1 VTAGIYELQNHRQE
15 CDVTIRLTT
24 GQAVVRYLMNQHVA
38 YDGQEHPFFA
48 GMWGIFGHGNI
59 GGVAEALQEAGPA
72 FRYYLGRNE
81 QAMVHAAVAFAKLKN
96 RRQAFACLTSIGPG
110 ATNMV
115 TGAATAT
122 VNRVPVLLLSGDTF
136 TERLQDPVLQQVGS
150 EHAGDVTASDV
161 FRSVVRYWDRITR
174 PEQLIAALPEV
185 MRTLTSPADTGA
197 VFLGLPQD
205 VQTFAFDYP
214 EEMFAPRVWHISRP
228 RPDRT
233 QLERAASWIR
243 QSKQPLIVA
252 GGGVRYSEACDAVRE
267 LAERTGI
274 PVAETHA
281 GKGTLPY
288 DHRLSLGGAGV
299 AGTRA
304 ANVIAEA
311 ADLVIGI
318 GTRYTDFTTASKTAF
333 QNPSLRFVNINVF
346 EHDAYKH
353 AAVPLVADARE
364 TITEL
369 TEILGRFQ
377 TSTAY
382 QEEVERLNRE
392 WNDEVERLYQLGRD
406 PISQGEIIGLVEAS
420 ADPQDVVVT
429 SAGSLPGDLLKLWR
443 SRDPLSYQ
451 VEYGYSVMGYEV
463 AGGIGAKLAAPDR
476 EVYVMVGD
484 GSFLMMNS
492 EIATAVQEGLKVII
506 VLIDNLG
513 YSSVGRVSEQ
523 VGSEGFGCHFRA
535 RGESGW
541 YDGESLKVDFDAICR
556 GLGATTIRAQSHDD
570 VADAL
575 AQARAA
581 TGTTCVIVETDWH
594 ERVPG
599 YASCWWDMATAQV
612 ATIPAVIDAREEY
625 EREKTRERYLMVP
638 GHPHWSPEGNGGA
651 YGDAAALAAE
661 GAPTPSA

>member
-1 VTAGIYELQNHRQE
+1 M
-15 CDVTIRLTT
+15 TIRLTT
-24 GQAVVRYLMNQHVA
+24 GQAIVRYLMNQQVEC
-38 YDGQEHPFFA
+38 DGVEEQFFA
-48 GMWGIFGHGNI
+48 GMWGIFGHGNV
-59 GGVAEALQEAGPA
+59 GGVAEALQEAGPS
-72 FRYYLGRNE
+72 FPYYLGRNE
-81 QAMVHAAVAFAKLKN
+81 QAMVHAAVGFAKLKN

-115 TGAATAT
+115 TAAATAT
-122 VNRVPVLLLSGDTF
+122 VNRVPVLLLAGDTF

-150 EHAGDVTASDV
+150 EHAGDITANDA

-174 PEQLIAALPEV
+174 PEQLISALPEV
-185 MRTLTSPADTGA
+185 MRTLTSPADTGS

-205 VQTFAFDYP
+205 VQTFAFDFP
-214 EEMFAPRVWHISRP
+214 EEMFEPRVWHIARA
-228 RPDRT
+228 RPDRA
-233 QLERAASWIR
+233 QLERAGQWIR
-243 QSKQPLIVA
+243 ESRRPLIVA
-252 GGGVRYSEACDAVRE
+252 GGGVRYSEAFGAVQT
-267 LAERTGI
+267 LAERTGV

-281 GKGTLPY
+281 GKGTLSY
-288 DHRLSLGGAGV
+288 DHPLSLGGAGV

-304 ANVIAEA
+304 ANVIAES

-333 QNPSLRFVNINVF
+333 QDPSLRFVNINVF
-346 EHDAYKH
+346 EHDAHKH
-353 AAVPLVADARE
+353 AAVPLVGDARATVE
-364 TITEL
+364 EL
-369 TEILGRFQ
+369 TDVLEGFE
-377 TSTAY
+377 TSAEY
-382 QEEVERLNRE
+382 QEHVARLNRE
-392 WNDEVERLYQLGRD
+392 WNEEVERLYHLDRD

-420 ADPQDVVVT
+420 TEPHDVVVT

-451 VEYGYSVMGYEV
+451 VEYGYSVMGYEI

-506 VLIDNLG
+506 VVIDNVG

-541 YDGESLKVDFDAICR
+541 YDGEPLRVDFEAICR
-556 GLGATTIRAQSHDD
+556 GLGATAVRAETRNDL
-570 VADAL
+570 AAAL
-575 AQARAA
+575 EQARASI
-581 TGTTCVIVETDWH
+581 TTTCVIVDTDWH

-599 YASCWWDMATAQV
+599 YASCWWDMATAEV
-612 ATIPAVIDAREEY
+612 ATIPAVNDAREEY
-625 EREKTRERYLMVP
+625 EREKVRERYLMIP
-638 GHPHWSPEGNGGA
+638 GHPHWSADGDGRAVNGK
-651 YGDAAALAAE
+651 AARLTTD
-661 GAPTPSA
+661 GTPAGSV